1 MVAEEVGKMESK
13 PVAGEMVEVV
23 SKTAVEALSKR
34 AREASKRAATA
45 EVAGVVKKLGE
56 VAM

>member
-34 AREASKRAATA
+34 AAMA